1 LILSNNKNKTLQEA
15 FNFSAEELE
24 LNSAGQLSPSQE
36 ERLES
41 HRSVRGCGRRAAL
54 IGFGTASAIL
64 FLLPFL
70 FANEPGI
77 DQARPYI
84 WGVAGLFLALVLGF
98 GVLDFFAGQDLTQ
111 GKISVLEGAVYTKF
125 EEIGTRK
132 SIIGTAY
139 YLTVGLKQY
148 QLASEA
154 QMEALNTGEIYR
166 FFYVPNGRVPI
177 ILSVEP
183 LD

>member
-1 LILSNNKNKTLQEA
+1 MTLSINKHKTLQEA
-15 FNFSAEELE
+15 FNFSADELE
-24 LNSAGQLSPSQE
+24 LNRDDQLSPSQE
-36 ERLES
+36 KRLES

-54 IGFGTASAIL
+54 IGLGATAVV
-64 FLLPFL
+64 FFL
-70 FANEPGI
+70 FPLLLANEPGI
-77 DQARPYI
+77 EQARPYI
-84 WGVAGLFLALVLGF
+84 WGVAGLFLALLLVF
-98 GVLDFFAGQDLTQ
+98 GVLDYFAGQDLTQ

-125 EEIGTRK
+125 EEIGTRRSK
-132 SIIGTAY
+132 VGTAY

-148 QLASEA
+148 QLATEA

-183 LD
+183 LE